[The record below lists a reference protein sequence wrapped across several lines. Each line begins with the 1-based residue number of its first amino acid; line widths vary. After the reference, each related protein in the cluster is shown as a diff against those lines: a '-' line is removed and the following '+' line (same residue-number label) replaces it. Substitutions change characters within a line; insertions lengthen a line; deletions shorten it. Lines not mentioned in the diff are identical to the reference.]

1 MRSQVRTARAVAA
14 IFFGLAVAVAIPA
27 QTVRAQ
33 DAPDRPWL
41 DTTQTPEHRADALV
55 ARLVTTDQKLTAL
68 SAGGLRAYGIVE
80 PNGSDGPAGP
90 TQTPG
95 AFSLPAPLAL
105 AAGFDRDLARDYG
118 AAVARQ
124 FRAAGKQRMLGPT
137 LDIART
143 WQAGRI
149 PEAYGEDPFL
159 SGAIA
164 ASFVRAAQAG
174 GVGVTLKHYAVY
186 GQEQGRTG
194 DPPFGLHL
202 SGDNIVSE
210 RTIREIYL
218 PAFGAAVREGGALNA
233 MCAFPRV
240 NGTYACE
247 NPFLLGVLKGEF
259 GLRGTVSPD
268 FPDGQRTVIEA
279 VNAGL
284 DNGNFGLPPADRP
297 PSRPPG
303 GGPPGGGPPGG
314 APPGAGLGA
323 LFGAGV
329 PGGVDLKTAVQ
340 QGKVTTARL
349 DDMIRRR
356 LISMFAVGS
365 GVSPSQP
372 VGEFDDGQT
381 RALALRAA
389 ETGAVLL
396 RNQRGVLPLA
406 RSVRSI
412 AVIGVQAG
420 ARASAATTGS
430 AYVEP
435 SRLITALDA
444 IKRRAGAVKVTYARG
459 SAGLDALPLVPTG
472 VLRTPSGQP
481 GLQAVYYPNANLKA
495 DGEPFA
501 QAVEP
506 GVDLPG
512 PPKLEGLPAN
522 NGWSAIWTGTLTP
535 RKSGLHDFT
544 IQGGGSGRLYL
555 DGVLAARFDRVDF
568 GTVAHATARLTAGKP
583 VKLRIEYTPRES
595 APIPAFPLLGTTL
608 GVVMKFGWQEPD
620 DRIAEAVAAAK
631 RADVAVVFA
640 ADRHGEGADRS
651 SLNLPG
657 DQDALIAAVAAANPK
672 TVVVL
677 STGGPVAMPW
687 ATKVSAI
694 VEMWYSGDMFGEAAS
709 RILFGDAAPQGR
721 LPITFPKDQTQGPG
735 VAARDYPGLPAPDGA
750 IDKTYFDEGLLVGY
764 RWWDGRKQKPLYPF
778 GYGQTYSP
786 MKLGDVAV
794 AARGKTVRVTG
805 KVRNLGARADSEV
818 VEVYVGFPAAA
829 GEPPKRL
836 AGFQRIAVAP
846 HGSGRV
852 DIILPASAFE
862 LWDEKAKGW
871 SSPHGRYRV
880 MVGRSSREID
890 FEHAVTR

>member
-1 MRSQVRTARAVAA
+1 M
-14 IFFGLAVAVAIPA
+14 A
-27 QTVRAQ
+27 QEA
-33 DAPDRPWL
+33 DERPWL
-41 DTTQTPEHRADALV
+41 DTAQTPEHRADALV
-55 ARLVTTDQKLTAL
+55 ARLGAIDQKLAAL
-68 SAGGLRAYGIVE
+68 SAGGLRPYGIVE
-80 PNGSDGPAGP
+80 PTGSDGPAGP

-105 AAGFDRDLARDYG
+105 AASFDRDLARDYG
-118 AAVARQ
+118 ATVARQ
-124 FRAAGKQRMLGPT
+124 FRAAGKQQMLGPT

-143 WQAGRI
+143 WQAGRL

-174 GVGVTLKHYAVY
+174 GVSVTLKHYAVY
-186 GQEQGRTG
+186 AQEQGRTG
-194 DPPFGLHL
+194 DPPFGLHPA
-202 SGDNIVSE
+202 GDNIVSE

-218 PAFGAAVREGGALNA
+218 PAFGAAVREGGALNV

-247 NPFLLGVLKGEF
+247 NPFLLGVLKTEF

-268 FPDGQRTVIEA
+268 FPDAQRSVVEA

-284 DNGNFGLPPADRP
+284 DNGNFGLPPAGGP
-297 PSRPPG
+297 PGGPPG

-314 APPGAGLGA
+314 GLGA
-323 LFGAGV
+323 LFGSGV
-329 PGGVDLKTAVQ
+329 PGGVDLKTAVE
-340 QGKVTTARL
+340 QGKVSPARL
-349 DDMIRRR
+349 DDMVRRR

-365 GVSPSQP
+365 GVSPGQR
-372 VGEFDDGQT
+372 VGQFDDAQT

-389 ETGAVLL
+389 VAGSVLL
-396 RNQRGVLPLA
+396 RNQRAILPLA

-412 AVIGVQAG
+412 AVIGAQAG
-420 ARASAATTGS
+420 ARASAAATGS

-444 IKRRAGAVKVTYARG
+444 IKRRAGATKVSYARG
-459 SAGLDALPLVPTG
+459 SVGLDALPAVPAD
-472 VLRTPSGQP
+472 VLRGPAGQP
-481 GLQAVYYPNANLKA
+481 GLQAAYYANANLKA
-495 DGEPFA
+495 EGQPFA

-512 PPKLEGLPAN
+512 PPKLAGLPAN
-522 NGWSAIWTGTLTP
+522 NEWSAIWTGTLTP
-535 RKSGLHDFT
+535 RRSGLHVFT

-555 DGVLAARFDRVDF
+555 DGALAARFDRVDF
-568 GTVAHATARLTAGKP
+568 GTVAYATAKLTAGKP

-620 DRIAEAVAAAK
+620 DRIAEAVAAAR
-631 RADVAVVFA
+631 RAQVAVVFA
-640 ADRHGEGADRS
+640 ADRHGEGADRA

-657 DQDALIAAVAAANPK
+657 DQDALIEAVAAANPR
-672 TVVVL
+672 TIVVL

-687 ATKVSAI
+687 ASKVSGI
-694 VEMWYSGDMFGEAAS
+694 LEMWYSGDEFGEAAS

-735 VAARDYPGLPAPDGA
+735 VAPRNYPGLEAPDGSIA
-750 IDKTYFDEGLLVGY
+750 VTHFDEQMLVGY
-764 RWWDGRKQKPLYPF
+764 RWWDGHKQKPLYPF
-778 GYGQTYSP
+778 GYGLTYSP

-794 AARGKTVRVTG
+794 AAKGKTVRVTA
-805 KVRNLGARADSEV
+805 KVRNLGPRSDSEV
-818 VEVYVGFPAAA
+818 VQVYVGFPSGA

-836 AGFQRIAVAP
+836 AGFQRVVVSP
-846 HGSGRV
+846 HGSGKV
-852 DIILPASAFE
+852 DIPLPASAFE
-862 LWDEKAKGW
+862 LWDEKAKAW
-871 SSPHGRYRV
+871 SSPAGRYRL
-880 MVGRSSREID
+880 MVGRSSRDIVFD
-890 FEHAVTR
+890 KALSR

>member
-1 MRSQVRTARAVAA
+1 MPGPSRSRTARALAA
-14 IFFGLAVAVAIPA
+14 IFSGLMIGVAMPPQV
-27 QTVRAQ
+27 VRAQ
-33 DAPDRPWL
+33 DASDRPWL
-41 DTTQTPEHRADALV
+41 DTTQTPEHRAEALV
-55 ARLVTTDQKLTAL
+55 ARLATTDQKLAAL
-68 SAGGLRAYGIVE
+68 AGGGLRPYGIVE

-95 AFSLPAPLAL
+95 AFSLPAPLTL

-118 AAVARQ
+118 GAVARQ

-143 WQAGRI
+143 WQAGRL

-164 ASFVRAAQAG
+164 AAFVRAAQAG

-186 GQEQGRTG
+186 AQEQGRTG
-194 DPPFGLHL
+194 DPPFGLHPA
-202 SGDNIVSE
+202 GDNIVSE

-218 PAFGAAVREGGALNA
+218 PAFGTAVREGGALNV

-247 NPFLLGVLKGEF
+247 NPFLLGVLKTEF
-259 GLRGTVSPD
+259 GMRGTVSPD
-268 FPDGQRTVIEA
+268 FPDGQRSVIEA
-279 VNAGL
+279 INAGL

-297 PSRPPG
+297 AGPPPG
-303 GGPPGGGPPGG
+303 GGPPGG
-314 APPGAGLGA
+314 GLGA

-329 PGGVDLKTAVQ
+329 PGGVDLKIAVQ
-340 QGKVTTARL
+340 QGKVSEARL

-356 LISMFAVGS
+356 LISMFAVGT
-365 GVSPSQP
+365 GVSPGQP
-372 VGEFDDGQT
+372 VGKFDDEQT
-381 RALALRAA
+381 RAVALRTA
-389 ETGAVLL
+389 EAGAVLL
-396 RNQRGVLPLA
+396 RNQHGLLPLG

-412 AVIGVQAG
+412 AVIGAQAG
-420 ARASAATTGS
+420 SRASVATTGS

-435 SRLITALDA
+435 SRLVTALDA
-444 IKRRAGAVKVTYARG
+444 IKRRAGVVRVSYAQG
-459 SAGLDALPLVPTG
+459 SAGLDALPSVPTA
-472 VLRTPSGQP
+472 VLRTPTGRP
-481 GLQAVYYPNANLKA
+481 GLQAAYYPNANLKA

-501 QAVEP
+501 QSVEP
-506 GVDLPG
+506 GVNLPG
-512 PPKLEGLPAN
+512 PPKLAGLPAN

-555 DGVLAARFDRVDF
+555 NGVLAARFDRVDF
-568 GTVAHATARLTAGKP
+568 GTVAHVTMTLAAGKS
-583 VKLRIEYTPRES
+583 VKVRVEYTPRES
-595 APIPAFPLLGTTL
+595 APIPAFPLLGTSL
-608 GVVMKFGWQEPD
+608 GVLMKFGWQEPD
-620 DRIAEAVAAAK
+620 DRIARAVATAK

-687 ATKVSAI
+687 ASKVSGI
-694 VEMWYSGDMFGEAAS
+694 VEMWYSGDVFGEAAS

-721 LPITFPKDQTQGPG
+721 LPITFPKDRTQGPG
-735 VAARDYPGLPAPDGA
+735 AAARNYPGVAAPDGA
-750 IDKTYFDEGLLVGY
+750 IDATYFDEQLLVGY
-764 RWWDGRKQKPLYPF
+764 RWWDGHKQKPLYPF
-778 GYGQTYSP
+778 GYGLTYSP
-786 MKLGDVAV
+786 MKLGDVQV
-794 AARGKTVRVTG
+794 AAKGKTVRVTG
-805 KVRNLGARADSEV
+805 KVLNLGARSDSEV
-818 VEVYVGFPAAA
+818 VQVYVGFPSAA

-836 AGFQRIAVAP
+836 AGFQRITVKP
-846 HGSGRV
+846 GGNGRV
-852 DIILPASAFE
+852 DIAVPASAFE
-862 LWDEKAKGW
+862 LWDEKAKAW
-871 SSPHGRYRV
+871 TSLAGRYRV
-880 MVGRSSREID
+880 MVGRSSRDIV
-890 FEHAVTR
+890 FENTITR